1 MLVDKFNNLPI
12 ILRKKQYS
20 KNVKIESFSR
30 EDSSKIIR
38 YISRK
43 MKQLGLFKWTLSI
56 MMEQRGKVSLY
67 ELKSYITEKD
77 SFNLIFQA
85 FFLQDKSFPQLF
97 PAFFP

>member
-56 MMEQRGKVSLY
+56 MMEHRGKVSLY
-67 ELKSYITEKD
+67 ELKSYITEKE
-77 SFNLIFQA
+77 SFNLIFQT